1 VAIVIYSGVYMQL
14 CYIFRPDQ
22 KIYGEIM
29 KRSKYYFSSRIAMA
43 VSTFLTIAIF
53 SQEAQAVCNECGT
66 VTDVKTVTVE
76 GQGSGLGA
84 VTGGVL
90 GGVVGHQV
98 GGGRGKDLAT
108 IGGVVGGAYVG
119 HQVEKKSKS
128 GTRYH
133 VFVEMEDGTSK
144 TFKYSSKTSYQVG
157 DRVKVKNGKLIRA

>member
-1 VAIVIYSGVYMQL
+1 
-14 CYIFRPDQ
+14 
-22 KIYGEIM
+22 M

-43 VSTFLTIAIF
+43 VSAFLTIAIL

-76 GQGSGLGA
+76 GQGSGVGA

>member
-1 VAIVIYSGVYMQL
+1 MQL

-29 KRSKYYFSSRIAMA
+29 KNSKYYFSSRIAMA
-43 VSTFLTIAIF
+43 VSTFLTIAIL

-76 GQGSGLGA
+76 GQGSGVGA

-133 VFVEMEDGTSK
+133 VYVEMEDGTSK

-157 DRVKVKNGKLIRA
+157 DRVKVKNGKLIRG

>member
-1 VAIVIYSGVYMQL
+1 MFFYL
-14 CYIFRPDQ
+14 NQ
-22 KIYGEIM
+22 KIYGGIM
-29 KRSKYYFSSRIAMA
+29 KRSKYYLSARITM
-43 VSTFLTIAIF
+43 VISIFLTTAYF
-53 SQEAQAVCNECGT
+53 SQVAQAACNECGT
-66 VTDVKTVTVE
+66 VTDVKTIKIE
-76 GQGSGLGA
+76 GQGSGVGA

-133 VFVEMEDGTSK
+133 VLVEMEDGSSK

-157 DRVKVKNGKLIRA
+157 DRVKVKKGKLTRA